1 MAGESKISD
10 ELMERINA
18 FGKAIVESGEY
29 RNLIQCDEEL
39 NKDQN
44 AQDLLG
50 EYRLK
55 QLELQGKGF
64 DRNVLNELND
74 LEEQMKNNETLANL
88 ENSQKALA
96 DLFKSSNDLISQK
109 IGQPFA
115 QRLGGCR

>member
-1 MAGESKISD
+1 MAEESKISD

-18 FGKAIVESGEY
+18 FGKAIVESEEY
-29 RNLIQCDEEL
+29 LNLIRCDEEL
-39 NKDQN
+39 NKDQM
-44 AQDLLG
+44 AQDLLR

-55 QLELQGKGF
+55 QLELQRKGF
-64 DRNVLNELND
+64 DRKVLGELNEL
-74 LEEQMKNNETLANL
+74 EAQMKSNETLSNL

-96 DLFKSSNDLISQK
+96 ALFRSSNEMISEK